1 MHGIMVTVQYLDV
14 THVNRIGQTD
24 ATSGFDLVALIKISL
39 RCNEWRKPNKNSI
52 SHIDHLSYAM
62 YKTDNYHKNN
72 W

>member
-14 THVNRIGQTD
+14 THVNCIGQTD
-24 ATSGFDLVALIKISL
+24 ATSD
-39 RCNEWRKPNKNSI
+39 EWRKPNKNSI

-62 YKTDNYHKNN
+62 YTTDNYHKNN